1 MKTDE
6 RKGSH
11 QTMSLF
17 GDEPKIK
24 PQPVFTTGRVEIF
37 FDGGCLGNPGQKYGS
52 FQVLFDGK
60 QIAGRNR
67 VEFGHGTNNE
77 AEFNSLKLAL
87 DEAVAWL
94 ETKGIDLNTLSL
106 AIETDSMI
114 VRNRLHQHFFPWY
127 RKIAERCHEAG
138 RLFFMH
144 SDGNLTTL
152 IDDLIALGLD
162 ALHPIDP
169 TAMDIVEVK
178 RRWGHRLCLFGNV
191 DTELLRSGTVD
202 QVRARVGELLR
213 QVAPGGGYGLGSG
226 NSVPS
231 WACLENYNAMR
242 ETVLQY
248 GRYPIRLPASEA
260 RETGAVSDRARHH
273 ARAGGD

>member
-1 MKTDE
+1 MKIDE
-6 RKGSH
+6 RKGSQ

-60 QIAGRNR
+60 QVVGRNR

-94 ETKGIDLNTLSL
+94 EAKGIDPKTSSL

-114 VRNRLHQHFFPWY
+114 VRNRLVKKNVIFKKYPSSQRMFALATECLGIMNRFGKFDVVWKG
-127 RKIAERCHEAG
+127 RENNVER
-138 RLFFMH
+138 F
-144 SDGNLTTL
+144 
-152 IDDLIALGLD
+152 
-162 ALHPIDP
+162 
-169 TAMDIVEVK
+169 
-178 RRWGHRLCLFGNV
+178 GH
-191 DTELLRSGTVD
+191 
-202 QVRARVGELLR
+202 
-213 QVAPGGGYGLGSG
+213 
-226 NSVPS
+226 
-231 WACLENYNAMR
+231 
-242 ETVLQY
+242 
-248 GRYPIRLPASEA
+248 
-260 RETGAVSDRARHH
+260 
-273 ARAGGD
+273 